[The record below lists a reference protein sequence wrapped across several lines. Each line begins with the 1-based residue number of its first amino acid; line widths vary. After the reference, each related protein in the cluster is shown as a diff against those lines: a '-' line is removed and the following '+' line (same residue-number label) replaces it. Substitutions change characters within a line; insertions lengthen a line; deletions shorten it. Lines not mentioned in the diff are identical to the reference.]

1 MLVYNILIG
10 NADAHAKNYSVEC
23 PSAVYAEIM
32 RVIDA
37 QLVRLDVSGQVHV
50 ELNSS
55 KRRIS

>member
-10 NADAHAKNYSVEC
+10 NADAYAKNYSVEC
-23 PSAVYAEIM
+23 PLAVYSEIM

-37 QLVRLDVSGQVHV
+37 QLVRLGVSGQVHV

-55 KRRIS
+55 NGRIS